1 MNYPVWAKLITYFL
15 SIGIVG
21 YVLLAVDW
29 TKIIKSTHK
38 SFGIIL
44 YIIISLALGYGLG
57 SLVVE
62 IVSLAIN

>member
-1 MNYPVWAKLITYFL
+1 MIFPAWAKIIVYF
-15 SIGIVG
+15 SAIGIVG

-29 TKIIKSTHK
+29 TKIIKGTHK

-44 YIIISLALGYGLG
+44 YVIISLALGYGLG
-57 SLVVE
+57 SFVVE